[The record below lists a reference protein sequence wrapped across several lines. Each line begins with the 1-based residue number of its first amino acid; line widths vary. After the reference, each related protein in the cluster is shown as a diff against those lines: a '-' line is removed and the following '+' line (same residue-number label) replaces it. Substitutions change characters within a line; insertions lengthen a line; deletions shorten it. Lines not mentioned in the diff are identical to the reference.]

1 MTRFDQALPAY
12 DELPVLDGLNMP
24 HAWDFLAGKI
34 TLARLTF

>member
-24 HAWDFLAGKI
+24 LAWDFFGREDSLG
-34 TLARLTF
+34 